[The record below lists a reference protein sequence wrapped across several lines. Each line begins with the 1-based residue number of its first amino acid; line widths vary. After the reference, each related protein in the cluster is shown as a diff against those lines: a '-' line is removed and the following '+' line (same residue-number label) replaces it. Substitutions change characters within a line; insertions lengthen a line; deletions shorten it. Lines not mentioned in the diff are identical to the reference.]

1 MWKEV
6 EEGKKKP
13 LHAVE
18 GGCSADYLHHSL
30 RTHTIKMKV
39 QSAGQ
44 LPEIRS
50 HCWKGEKCTVS
61 TLAGQAAEVLRKT
74 SGEIRRAAPLPWL
87 LTYRVILIDFSMSR
101 YATANLGELSRW
113 YSVQGSCVERG
124 YGGQLKSIIF
134 NK

>member
-18 GGCSADYLHHSL
+18 GGCSADYLHQSM

-50 HCWKGEKCTVS
+50 HCWKGEKYTVS
-61 TLAGQAAEVLRKT
+61 TLAGQAAEVLCKT
-74 SGEIRRAAPLPWL
+74 SGEIRCAAPLPWL
-87 LTYRVILIDFSMSR
+87 LTYRVILIDFCMSR
-101 YATANLGELSRW
+101 YATTNLGELSRW
-113 YSVQGSCVERG
+113 YNVQGNCVERG
-124 YGGQLKSIIF
+124 YGEQLKSIIF